1 VVVDAVVEGVV
12 VEVAAMPGALEKL
25 VRRRVAPAW
34 AAAVAPALPPR
45 HDPCGPDAPP
55 VPPWAAA
62 DCSAAIMATSLM
74 SFHDDDRRMRAG
86 E

>member
-1 VVVDAVVEGVV
+1 VVDAFVEGV

-45 HDPCGPDAPP
+45 HDPCGPDDAPP